1 MHSKITRFAIPRNP
15 VNFIVE
21 NWYLILLALVAG
33 ALLVVPSVRGGARGG
48 LSAAG
53 AVQLIN
59 REKAVVIDVCSAE
72 EYAAAHIVGAK
83 NVPLQD
89 LETRLPAVVKNKAL
103 PLLIVC
109 ASGARAQRAA
119 GVAQKLGYANAQ
131 VLAGGLKSWRAAG
144 MPVEKT

>member
-33 ALLVVPSVRGGARGG
+33 ALLVVPSVRSGARGG

-59 REKAVVIDVCSAE
+59 REKAVVIDVCSAD

-83 NVPLQD
+83 NGPLQD

-144 MPVEKT
+144 MPVEKA

>member
-33 ALLVVPSVRGGARGG
+33 ALLVVPSVRSGGRGG

-59 REKAVVIDVCSAE
+59 REKAVVIDVCSAD

-144 MPVEKT
+144 MPVEKA